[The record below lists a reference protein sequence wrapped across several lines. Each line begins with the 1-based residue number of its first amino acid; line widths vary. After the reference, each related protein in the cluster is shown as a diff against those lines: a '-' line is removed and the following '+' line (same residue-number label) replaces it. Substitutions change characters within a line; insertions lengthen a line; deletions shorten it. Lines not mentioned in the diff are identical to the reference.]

1 MRAKRKKP
9 RRPSALSFKV
19 SGLLRSARQAAK
31 AKKMNKSFSLA
42 DLSVLGVA
50 ASGSPNPATTSS
62 SATYFSAPG
71 SPSVAGS
78 GHVLGGS
85 LPVMDPKRSSVDNL
99 SLPPVVEA
107 SHDSVAGSSY
117 VPASVCKDSP
127 PSNAASNQVQNYAS
141 LLKSS
146 VQLQVLG
153 SPSEH
158 VSGAPYVLIPD
169 ENIEA
174 AKLEFKDFA
183 YARFHG
189 DYPLMGKIIG
199 VVNAVWAKT
208 GLRIFV
214 HNIGQGIYLLRVTN
228 PRAREVL
235 LSRTCWNIGGL
246 PMFVAP
252 WSPEYSPDEP
262 PLTSAIIPV
271 ELQNV
276 PYLLFNRESLSR
288 IATAVGKPESL
299 FPETERKENLAVA
312 KLYVRVDLTAP
323 LPHRIISG
331 FSNGKE
337 VQIDVSY
344 PWLPVKCEAC
354 KRFGHNK
361 DKCSVQ
367 TQKDLPEHASPKK
380 ESTET
385 TRRRSKSRPGRSMD
399 KKSKKVELR
408 YVPIFREGERV
419 SEAKENETRRPT
431 DKENATLEEATATPD
446 ESSPPALT
454 PSDVPASSSLSQ
466 LPLTTHPH
474 TPSDTVEVHKSH
486 KASNINAGKD
496 FQRVNGSS
504 LSVPATD
511 QSNIPQ
517 SAGELERE
525 KPFFLVKNRK
535 SGRKVTNRQ

>member
-9 RRPSALSFKV
+9 RPPSAMSFKV
-19 SGLLRSARQAAK
+19 SGLLRSARQASK

-42 DLSVLGVA
+42 DLSGLGVA

-62 SATYFSAPG
+62 SATYCSAPR

-85 LPVMDPKRSSVDNL
+85 LPVTDPNRSSVDKL

-107 SHDSVAGSSY
+107 SPDSMTGSGY

-127 PSNAASNQVQNYAS
+127 PSNAASNQVQNYVS

-146 VQLQVLG
+146 VQLQ
-153 SPSEH
+153 
-158 VSGAPYVLIPD
+158 
-169 ENIEA
+169 A
-174 AKLEFKDFA
+174 AKLEFKDFV
-183 YARFHG
+183 YARYHG
-189 DYPLMGKIIG
+189 DYPSMGKIIG
-199 VVNAVWAKT
+199 VVNAVWAKI
-208 GLRIFV
+208 GPRIFV

-262 PLTSAIIPV
+262 PLTSAIVPV
-271 ELQNV
+271 E
-276 PYLLFNRESLSR
+276 FLSR

-299 FPETERKENLAVA
+299 FPEPERKENFAVA
-312 KLYVRVDLTAP
+312 KLYIRVDLTAP

-354 KRFGHNK
+354 KKFGHNK
-361 DKCSVQ
+361 DKCS
-367 TQKDLPEHASPKK
+367 K

-399 KKSKKVELR
+399 KKSKKVESR

-419 SEAKENETRRPT
+419 SEAKENETRGPM
-431 DKENATLEEATATPD
+431 DQENATLEEVTATPD
-446 ESSPPALT
+446 ESSTPALT

-466 LPLTTHPH
+466 LPLTTHPP

-496 FQRVNGSS
+496 FQRVSDNS

-525 KPFFLVKNRK
+525 KTIFLVKNRK